1 MMIGY
6 ARVSTKEQSL
16 DRQIDELKKAG
27 CERIFCEKISGMKK
41 EKPEFMRMLDML
53 RKGDVVVVS
62 ELTRISRSTKELI
75 EVVETFNKIGAE
87 IKSLKESWLDTTTAH
102 GKLLFTIFAGLT
114 QFERD
119 LISERTRAG
128 LEAARAR
135 GRVGGRPSVK
145 KEKIELAIKMYNSK
159 EYTIKEITQATGIS
173 KATLYGYLKND

>member
-75 EVVETFNKIGAE
+75 G
-87 IKSLKESWLDTTTAH
+87 
-102 GKLLFTIFAGLT
+102 LLWCSG
-114 QFERD
+114 
-119 LISERTRAG
+119 
-128 LEAARAR
+128 
-135 GRVGGRPSVK
+135 V
-145 KEKIELAIKMYNSK
+145 
-159 EYTIKEITQATGIS
+159 
-173 KATLYGYLKND
+173 